1 MGTRKGMDVIWAL
14 DAIYHICLCTN
25 LCTYLFMHLCQRK
38 KSFIKIP
45 EFININFSQIWHFA
59 VKGTGWVGLELSIN
73 FRQTVGRFNM
83 WVTPYTGM
91 LTLAKRN
98 ISYLK
103 TWLLRHYKVILLLI
117 TQRDI
122 QSMEQELLPA
132 KVKPDSPIQ
141 NFDLW
146 WNWD

>member
-1 MGTRKGMDVIWAL
+1 
-14 DAIYHICLCTN
+14 
-25 LCTYLFMHLCQRK
+25 MHLCQRK

-83 WVTPYTGM
+83 CVTPYTGM

-98 ISYLK
+98 ISCLK

-122 QSMEQELLPA
+122 QSIEQELLPA

-141 NFDLW
+141 NFDL
-146 WNWD
+146 